1 MHISADEAEW
11 LSPSLRESFDDPEH
25 VLYCSAIEQKLESP
39 AMFMA
44 KPVPLTPMH
53 TELAVDK
60 EIDILSHIARGE
72 QVRRAGGEKAGRG

>member
-1 MHISADEAEW
+1 
-11 LSPSLRESFDDPEH
+11 
-25 VLYCSAIEQKLESP
+25 
-39 AMFMA
+39 MFMV

-72 QVRRAGGEKAGRG
+72 QVWRAGGKEARRG